1 MSINETQDEIR
12 EEFEGLTDWMDR
24 YAYIIE
30 LGGTLPPLPES
41 EKTPENLIE
50 GCQSRVWIVAEE
62 KDGKV
67 IFRADS
73 DALIVKGIVALLLR
87 VLSDRTPDEILGAD
101 LYFIDSIGLKE
112 HLSPTRCNGLV
123 SMVKQMRLY
132 AAAFRAIDQ
141 AGGKP
146 A

>member
-1 MSINETQDEIR
+1 MTINDIQDEII

-30 LGGTLPPLPES
+30 LGNSLPELDES
-41 EKTPENLIE
+41 LKTPQNLIE
-50 GCQSRVWIVAEE
+50 GCQSRVWIVADLD

-67 IFRADS
+67 NFQADS

-87 VLSDRTPDEILGAD
+87 VLSGQTPDEILNAD
-101 LYFIDSIGLKE
+101 LYFIDRIGLKE
-112 HLSPTRCNGLV
+112 HLSPTRSNGLV
-123 SMVKQMRLY
+123 SMVRQMRNY
-132 AAAFRAIDQ
+132 ATAFKIISQ
-141 AGGKP
+141 NPP